1 MIKNFFMLLSIV
13 FINTS
18 AIEPSP
24 DLTLNTIGTSDAL
37 KQEIAQ
43 INGIIDTK
51 QKKANAL
58 EEKAGVLFGN
68 NQNSDKALKLLE
80 EAKLQRMMIWKYKA
94 AIATRL
100 NR

>member
-18 AIEPSP
+18 AIEPNP
-24 DLTLNTIGTSDAL
+24 DLTLNTIGTSDAI

-43 INGIIDTK
+43 INNIIDTK

-68 NQNSDKALKLLE
+68 NQNSDQALKLLE